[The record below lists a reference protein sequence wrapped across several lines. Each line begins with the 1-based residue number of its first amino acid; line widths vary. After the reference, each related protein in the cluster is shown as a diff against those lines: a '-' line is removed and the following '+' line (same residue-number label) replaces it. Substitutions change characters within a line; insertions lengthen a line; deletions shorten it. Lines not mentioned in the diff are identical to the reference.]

1 MSSSHIPDAAPMSG
15 NVPGP
20 NLVTHASTSMG
31 ALSVYGLNGNI
42 ANSHNTGS
50 SLSIAAAA
58 AAVAPVG
65 FDVDSPEDMD
75 FEATRTKRS

>member
-1 MSSSHIPDAAPMSG
+1 
-15 NVPGP
+15 
-20 NLVTHASTSMG
+20 MG
-31 ALSVYGLNGNI
+31 ALSVYGSNGNI

-65 FDVDSPEDMD
+65 FDVNSPEEMD
-75 FEATRTKRS
+75 FEATRTKRSRTEAADDDVQDHKIVITNYENNDEL